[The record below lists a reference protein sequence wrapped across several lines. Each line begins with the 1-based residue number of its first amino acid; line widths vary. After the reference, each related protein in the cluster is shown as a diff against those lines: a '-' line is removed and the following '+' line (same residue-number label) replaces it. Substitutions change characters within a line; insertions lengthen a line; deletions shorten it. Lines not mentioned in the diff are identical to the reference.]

1 MLGPEFFKICK
12 YLLKHFTKKEGA
24 CVKISSESLLTSP
37 VTKVMETTDRHRDT
51 RTPCT
56 RKNMEKGV
64 RDRGQVTQGHM
75 LWRDDPEHD

>member
-12 YLLKHFTKKEGA
+12 CVIKHFTKKEGA
-24 CVKISSESLLTSP
+24 CVKMSPGSLLTSP
-37 VTKVMETTDRHRDT
+37 VTKVMETRDRHRDT

-64 RDRGQVTQGHM
+64 RDRGQVTQGHK